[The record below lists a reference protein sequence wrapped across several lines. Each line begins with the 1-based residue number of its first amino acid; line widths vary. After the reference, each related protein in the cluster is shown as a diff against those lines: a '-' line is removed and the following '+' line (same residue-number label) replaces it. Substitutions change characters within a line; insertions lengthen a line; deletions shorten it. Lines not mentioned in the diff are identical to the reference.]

1 MEKVDKPIHSQ
12 NPTTPISSNDTPT
25 VMKTKKE
32 RKKRTPKAKPTVM
45 IHYGVVELKFE

>member
-12 NPTTPISSNDTPT
+12 TPTPPISP
-25 VMKTKKE
+25 KPKKE